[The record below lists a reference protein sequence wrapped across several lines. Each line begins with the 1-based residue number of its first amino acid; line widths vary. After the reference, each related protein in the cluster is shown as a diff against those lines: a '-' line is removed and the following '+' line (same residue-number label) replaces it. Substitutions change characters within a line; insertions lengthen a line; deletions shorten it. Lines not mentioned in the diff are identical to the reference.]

1 MEKLKNIEAHL
12 LEKLASDDEKSFE
25 YLFNF
30 YYKPLKVY
38 ATGLLLDQVLAQ
50 DIVQEVFF
58 KLWKNRKELQIKDS
72 LRSYLYRMT
81 YNQCVD
87 FLRKDKMDA
96 YSIDTLD
103 LNKRFEIMGIKEDDS
118 VLSAIFSKEMLSAY
132 NKAVEKLPNQ
142 CRKIFLKSRSEN
154 LSYKEIATELNLSLS
169 TVKNQMVI
177 AMNKLSEELKHYLV
191 CLFIVFPFVF

>member
-1 MEKLKNIEAHL
+1 M
-12 LEKLASDDEKSFE
+12 EKLASDDEKSFE